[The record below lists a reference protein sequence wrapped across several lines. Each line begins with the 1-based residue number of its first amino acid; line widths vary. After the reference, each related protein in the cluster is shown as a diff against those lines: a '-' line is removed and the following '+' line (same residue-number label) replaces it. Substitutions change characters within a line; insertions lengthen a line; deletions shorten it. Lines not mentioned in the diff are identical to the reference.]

1 MDLESRRLF
10 LCLHSTFQ
18 LFSMLTTIE
27 VEVMAL
33 EPESEKIALSPN
45 ADLDEIREPL
55 GFDSY

>member
-1 MDLESRRLF
+1 
-10 LCLHSTFQ
+10 
-18 LFSMLTTIE
+18 MLSE

-55 GFDSY
+55 RSER